1 MKSSFAQIFIL
12 LVAILSFES
21 CSETKTPDPFSNSGL
36 SAFNPDGYHLKNEPG
51 KQLRG
56 QILYLPIYSS
66 FPDFKDSSKFDMSAF
81 LAFHNTDFKRSL
93 TISRVQYFNSKGQL
107 VHDFLNDRHIKIN
120 PLETVDYY
128 IPYRDQSGTGANF
141 LIEWMSDSLVNE
153 PLVESITYSLKNQ
166 QTAAVLSHGKVLNE
180 RK

>member
-1 MKSSFAQIFIL
+1 MKSALYPGLIL
-12 LVAILSFES
+12 LFGFLMLES
-21 CSETKTPDPFSNSGL
+21 CSEKKTSDPFSAKEL
-36 SAFNPDGYHLKNEPG
+36 SAFNPDGYHLKNDPG
-51 KQLRG
+51 KQLTG
-56 QILYLPIYSS
+56 QILYLPVYSS
-66 FPDFKDSSKFDMSAF
+66 FPDFMDSSKFDMSAF
-81 LAFHNTDFKRSL
+81 LAFHNTDFSRSV
-93 TISRVQYFNSKGQL
+93 TITRVQYFNSKGQL
-107 VHDFLNDRHIKIN
+107 VHDFLKDRHIEIN

-166 QTAAVLSHGKVLNE
+166 QTAAVLSHGKVLRE

>member
-1 MKSSFAQIFIL
+1 MRSTLQLCFIL
-12 LVAILSFES
+12 IFGFVTLES
-21 CSETKTPDPFSNSGL
+21 CSEKKIADPFSNSNL
-36 SAFNPDGYHLKNEPG
+36 SSFDPEGYHLKDEPG
-51 KQLRG
+51 KQVRG
-56 QILYLPIYSS
+56 QILYLPVYSS

-81 LAFHNTDFKRSL
+81 LAFHNTDFRRSL
-93 TISRVQYFNSKGQL
+93 TITRVQYFNSKGQL
-107 VHDFLNDRHIKIN
+107 VHDFLKDQHIEIS

-166 QTAAVLSHGKVLNE
+166 QTAAVLSHGKVINE

>member
-1 MKSSFAQIFIL
+1 MKSIFQHVLIL
-12 LVAILSFES
+12 LILFFSLES
-21 CSETKTPDPFSNSGL
+21 CSEKKVADPFSNSSL
-36 SAFNPDGYHLKNEPG
+36 TPFDPDGYHLKNEPG
-51 KQLRG
+51 KQIRG
-56 QILYLPIYSS
+56 QILYLPVYSS
-66 FPDFKDSSKFDMSAF
+66 FPDFMDSSKFDMSAF
-81 LAFHNTDFKRSL
+81 LAFHNTDFRRSV
-93 TISRVQYFNSKGQL
+93 TITRVQYFNSKGQL
-107 VHDFLNDRHIKIN
+107 VHDFLKDGHIEIN

-166 QTAAVLSHGKVLNE
+166 QTVAVLSHGKILNE